1 MYTLSFETSHSNPS
15 WQVFATQPIMLS
27 NLFKSFQVGEP
38 PEGWM
43 DSASYMDNN
52 RDLVQVQACTS
63 CFMHCMICMHD
74 VSLLLASKTNTD
86 PTWSAPH
93 NQEQGCCHWP
103 HHETSK
109 CCATMSTTIGGTY
122 RHNTHRDIQSH
133 THIQTYKHTNT
144 FIHTYI
150 HTP

>member
-1 MYTLSFETSHSNPS
+1 
-15 WQVFATQPIMLS
+15 
-27 NLFKSFQVGEP
+27 
-38 PEGWM
+38 M

-133 THIQTYKHTNT
+133 THIQTYKHIYTH
-144 FIHTYI
+144 IHTHTLIDVEEI
-150 HTP
+150 HLCNSNAIFCEDCTKIMILI